1 MENLREVIQGYKE
14 DTAIEVNHITHKLEQ
29 KSRNRIKREMT
40 EALMKDL
47 EGLADDFIVTRVE
60 KGVGIAVLTPE
71 GYIPATIEITMKSI
85 DLDVQM
91 AASEY
96 SEKLAIKEAKKA
108 ESNAAKL
115 EKIQA
120 DAIKRE
126 KKRAER
132 AAKEAAKLESLQSK

>member
-14 DTAIEVNHITHKLEQ
+14 DTTIEVNHITRKLEQ

-47 EGLADDFIVTRVE
+47 EGLADDFVVTRVE
-60 KGVGIAVLTPE
+60 KGVGIAILTPE

-115 EKIQA
+115 EKMQA